1 MFQNTIIHIEMDFD
15 TMETEDE
22 INQFNSLL
30 DSLKSKL
37 LMLIQII
44 YINVRLKITFLLSI
58 LS

>member
-1 MFQNTIIHIEMDFD
+1 MDFD